1 MNLLREYI
9 RMLLTE
15 AAKTVDDVIANDM
28 KIVIYPGARS
38 RGAVEGARIYYAT
51 ATGGTKFR
59 NDGVVDDLDN
69 PSALGQIEIEKFGPT
84 VFGHCDDAFL
94 VSWADA
100 EHGWGPLLYDVAI
113 EYATL
118 NGGGLMSDRQAV
130 SRDAEGVW
138 SYYKS
143 NRGDTGGIQLDDLK
157 NTLTPDEQDNCDQ
170 TLARDHSYR
179 TGPNMLKNWAESYFS
194 KRWTKAPTTINALKA
209 AGKLVDHT

>member
-9 RMLLTE
+9 RTLLTE
-15 AAKTVDDVIANDM
+15 GAKTIDDVIANDM
-28 KIVIYPGARS
+28 KIVIYPGALS

-113 EYATL
+113 EWATL
-118 NGGGLMSDRQAV
+118 NGGGLTPDRQAV
-130 SRDAEGVW
+130 SYDAENVW
-138 SYYKS
+138 RYYTQ
-143 NRGDTGGIQLDDLK
+143 NRGDVKSHQLDDMK
-157 NTLTPDEQDNCDQ
+157 NTLTPDDQDNCDQ
-170 TLARDHSYR
+170 SVARQHSYR
-179 TGPNMLKNWAESYFS
+179 TGPSMIDGWPESYFS
-194 KRWTKAPTTINALKA
+194 KRWTKAPTTINALEA